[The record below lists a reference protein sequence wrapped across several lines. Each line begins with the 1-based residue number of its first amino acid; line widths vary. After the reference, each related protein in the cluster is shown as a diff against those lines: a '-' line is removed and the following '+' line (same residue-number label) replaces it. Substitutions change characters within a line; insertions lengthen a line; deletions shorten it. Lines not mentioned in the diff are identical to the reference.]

1 MGLGRIRLYMAGLIA
16 FLLGMPLT
24 EKVFAG
30 AGDIWYSAW
39 DLGWSIADSSDGS

>member
-1 MGLGRIRLYMAGLIA
+1 MGLRKTRLYMAGLIA

-24 EKVFAG
+24 TKVFARS
-30 AGDIWYSAW
+30 GDIWTSAW

>member
-1 MGLGRIRLYMAGLIA
+1 MGLGKIRVYMAGLIA

-24 EKVFAG
+24 TKVFADG
-30 AGDIWYSAW
+30 GDIWSSAW